1 MQRDSGHSNKMTPV
15 GKWPFLE
22 QPVTLLRRLLSHETK
37 ARGFSTQ
44 CTKKGSKNIVLA
56 NINHALFIYAASD
69 SHFTPVQCFLARC
82 FKRKYTSKP
91 VNVYDLLERQDRKT
105 FRKVVPNSTGHA
117 LLSYEKKLIFNL
129 RLILCVLNTLSLT
142 I

>member
-1 MQRDSGHSNKMTPV
+1 MTPV

-22 QPVTLLRRLLSHETK
+22 QLVTLLRRLLSHETK

-69 SHFTPVQCFLARC
+69 SHFTPVQLMFLVYRC
-82 FKRKYTSKP
+82 FKRKHTSKP
-91 VNVYDLLERQDRKT
+91 VSVYDLLERQDRKT